1 MMFNAFTTDKIERGR
16 SSLENTGT
24 RLEQEMLGEVNGRKY
39 KELAY
44 SFLHRDEMAQPGES
58 KDKQFERILKM
69 REAAQRE
76 FENALDL
83 ADRDKY
89 IDFRNS
95 VKLVEQAQAGDP
107 EHPRQFFAQEL
118 HHYLTEK
125 FSEKYFLKFFTATGG
140 THLDVVHGVDGFFK
154 LYDQET
160 RSELA
165 MATIDLT
172 RNDMKDKAR
181 ANVLIRLSKDE
192 IGKMDPSKENEM
204 FDKETLNNNVIF
216 FGDLIANALI
226 DDYKRRNGIEN

>member
-1 MMFNAFTTDKIERGR
+1 MMFNPFVADKIEKGR

-44 SFLHRDEMAQPGES
+44 AFLHRDELSQTPGS
-58 KDKQFERILKM
+58 KDEQFERVLRM
-69 REAAQRE
+69 REAAQKE

-95 VKLVEQAQAGDP
+95 VKLVEQSQAGNP
-107 EHPRQFFAQEL
+107 ENPHPFFAKEL
-118 HHYLTEK
+118 HRYIEEK
-125 FSEKYFLKFFTATGG
+125 FSEKYSLKFFTATGG

-154 LYDQET
+154 LYNRET
-160 RSELA
+160 NSELA
-165 MATIDLT
+165 MSTIDLT
-172 RNDMKDKAR
+172 RNNMKDKAR
-181 ANVLIRLSKDE
+181 ANVLIRLDNEE
-192 IGKMDPSKENEM
+192 IERMDPSQGNEM
-204 FDKETLNNNVIF
+204 FDKETLENNVAF
-216 FGDLIANALI
+216 FGDMIVNSLI